1 MCRWRCINFFKQ
13 NTKTDRRRVILAAR
27 PSSDVKNNNKIQK
40 KKKKIGL
47 RQYLFLHKLV
57 HTERSVKCQLI
68 FQLMEMEGLQHD
80 LLKAM
85 VKARRL
91 GQLTNHT
98 SSLKQL
104 IIYADQS

>member
-1 MCRWRCINFFKQ
+1 
-13 NTKTDRRRVILAAR
+13 
-27 PSSDVKNNNKIQK
+27 
-40 KKKKIGL
+40 
-47 RQYLFLHKLV
+47 
-57 HTERSVKCQLI
+57 
-68 FQLMEMEGLQHD
+68 MEMEGLQHD